1 MLLFVKPVT
10 SAAVKVTLKFFQPEP
25 FITAPSGLVIRAVP
39 SALQSATLNCA
50 GTPVLVS
57 KLTAST
63 LTVSGV
69 LRATPDKVRLYATSP
84 LPLPATAKYLPPV
97 GSVGI
102 VQPAFAGA
110 CLVISCCPSC
120 RVVLFV
126 PHTKSVL
133 ALSTQV
139 FTSPVPKSSV
149 KSTLGVVDELAGV

>member
-10 SAAVKVTLKFFQPEP
+10 SAAVKVTLKFFQLAP
-25 FITAPSGLVIRAVP
+25 FVTAPKGLVIRAVP

-69 LRATPDKVRLYATSP
+69 LRATPDRVRLYATSP

-102 VQPAFAGA
+102 VQPAFAGT
-110 CLVISCCPSC
+110 CLVTICCPSSKLPLLHTS
-120 RVVLFV
+120 VVLAFS
-126 PHTKSVL
+126 KQ
-133 ALSTQV
+133 AL
-139 FTSPVPKSSV
+139 SPVPKSSV
-149 KSTLGVVDELAGV
+149 KSTLGVVDELEGV